1 MTFTDYL
8 PQSPFNFLEARSLLT
23 QAKEDL
29 KQEASQ
35 ENEMVK
41 VPGNLADALQMA
53 NTGSGANAQWLI
65 RIHRK
70 VSQIYGEKWTAS
82 F

>member
-1 MTFTDYL
+1 
-8 PQSPFNFLEARSLLT
+8 
-23 QAKEDL
+23 
-29 KQEASQ
+29 
-35 ENEMVK
+35 MVK

-53 NTGSGANAQWLI
+53 ITGSGANAQWLI